1 MIKIDKNIGP
11 PLFWRRLEGQSPP
24 GSRLLLHEIACHRF
38 HLLPSLLFPFS
49 FTSFAQKIHENINTR
64 GGGNERRKRH
74 ASLFIIRFFFNA
86 FPLRIRFSSSRLGN
100 SHAKLKNAGPDER
113 LRLKS
118 IFSENRLKSFNTLG
132 YRDAG
137 YPRLFSILSGIFESR
152 IIIELR
158 SS

>member
-38 HLLPSLLFPFS
+38 HLLPSLLFPFF

-74 ASLFIIRFFFNA
+74 ASLFIIRF
-86 FPLRIRFSSSRLGN
+86 SSSRLGN

-113 LRLKS
+113 LRLKL

>member
-74 ASLFIIRFFFNA
+74 ASLFIIRF
-86 FPLRIRFSSSRLGN
+86 SSSRLGN
-100 SHAKLKNAGPDER
+100 SHAKLKNVEPNER

-132 YRDAG
+132 YRGAG
-137 YPRLFSILSGIFESR
+137 YPRLFSILSILSILSSR
-152 IIIELR
+152 GL
-158 SS
+158 SSS